1 MDLFPSIK
9 QTVMRR
15 WLRNHYNVNGKN
27 LWFAVGKNGGTN
39 PIFGLKK
46 EIGDLRVSVLSG
58 LTLGSFYQTD
68 TLVLTAKRRAKN
80 FLTQS

>member
-1 MDLFPSIK
+1 MGLFPSIK

-15 WLRNHYNVNGKN
+15 WLRNHYNVNGRN

-68 TLVLTAKRRAKN
+68 TLVLTAERRAKN